1 MKKKKILLGILAGLG
16 CAIAGSAITIAG
28 ISYALGFTGD
38 SIQNLVRFVGVR
50 RFIESRYV
58 GDVDD
63 TALMDGAISGMVQSL
78 GDPHSLYMDPKM
90 YGQLM
95 DQTEGTF
102 GGIGIYMG
110 FKDGKV
116 SVISV
121 MDGTPGEKAG
131 LQAGDE
137 ITAIDGTPTSEYQPE
152 EIALHIR
159 GEVGTNVTLT
169 IHREGEEEI
178 GRAHV

>member
-63 TALMDGAISGMVQSL
+63 TALMDGAISGMVQS
-78 GDPHSLYMDPKM
+78 PMSSSLRSSADCTR
-90 YGQLM
+90 LR
-95 DQTEGTF
+95 
-102 GGIGIYMG
+102 
-110 FKDGKV
+110 
-116 SVISV
+116 SC
-121 MDGTPGEKAG
+121 
-131 LQAGDE
+131 
-137 ITAIDGTPTSEYQPE
+137 EYSSMNPE
-152 EIALHIR
+152 EHDAATSVAAMNDVIFVFI
-159 GEVGTNVTLT
+159 
-169 IHREGEEEI
+169 I
-178 GRAHV
+178 